1 MQRATRELWR
11 DMVKAEAAPAQGAP
25 REPKR
30 IRVSVLF
37 FARARELLDGLQ
49 REPWDIQEG
58 WTTSDL
64 QVAVLR
70 KHPALEGLFR
80 VCAWALNEE
89 YTDGPVSLHD
99 GDELALIPPIS
110 GG

>member
-1 MQRATRELWR
+1 MS
-11 DMVKAEAAPAQGAP
+11 KAEAAGAQAAP
-25 REPKR
+25 RNPAS
-30 IRVSVLF
+30 IRVRVLY
-37 FARARELLDGLQ
+37 FARAREMLDGLQ
-49 REPWDIQEG
+49 REPWQVQEG

-64 QVAVLR
+64 QVAVLH

-89 YTDGPVSLHD
+89 YTDGPVALRD